1 MIPYSELE
9 ELERA
14 RSQTLD
20 LVAGLSQEEL
30 DRRPSNGWS
39 VGEVLDHLLKAEE
52 SNRREIANLIGL
64 ARSGRNPYLRREL
77 TPEGLGPA
85 CVPRSLLPLFSLPAT
100 FATQLMP
107 VSLRELLIRNRL
119 FPARASQE
127 LQPRYSRPGGELRV
141 DLASSAAET
150 HALLSANPDLD
161 YRRMILQH
169 PFLGTN
175 DVHDILRL
183 TAAHEGRHQ
192 DQIRGLLRAR
202 VSSR

>member
-9 ELERA
+9 ELERV
-14 RSQTLD
+14 RGRTLEM
-20 LVAGLSQEEL
+20 VAGLSQEDL
-30 DRRPSNGWS
+30 DRRPASGWS

-52 SNRREIANLIGL
+52 SNRREIANLVGL

-100 FATQLMP
+100 LATQFMP
-107 VSLRELLIRNRL
+107 ASLRELLIRNRL

-127 LQPRYSRPGGELRV
+127 LQPRYGRPGRELRA
-141 DLASSAAET
+141 DLASSVAET
-150 HALLSANPDLD
+150 RALFFANPDLD

-169 PFLGTN
+169 PFLGAN
-175 DVHDILRL
+175 DAHDILRL

-192 DQIRGLLRAR
+192 DQIRGLLRR
-202 VSSR
+202 